1 MAKGISKRAY
11 HKKEMNALKEKALII
26 GGVVAVISLVLII
39 FSFMK

>member
-11 HKKEMNALKEKALII
+11 HRKERNAVKEKALMI
-26 GGVVAVISLVLII
+26 GGVVALVSLVLII